1 MWKCLLNLKKQ
12 GLTIFLTS
20 HFVDEV
26 EILCDKIC
34 ILKNGVIDFNETVGE
49 AVSLSP
55 FEKFEDAYLW
65 FVDEEE
71 LDDESL

>member
-34 ILKNGVIDFNETVGE
+34 ILKNGVIDFNGTVGE

-65 FVDEEE
+65 FVDEEK